1 MEIRKT
7 ETFSKWLDGL
17 KDISGRARILA
28 RIKRFEDGN
37 PGDSKA
43 LGEGLHEMR
52 VTVGPGYRS
61 YYFYRKK
68 DLVILLNGGDKKSQQ
83 RDIQKSRSI
92 MAEIIGEKDA
102 KDK

>member
-7 ETFSKWLDGL
+7 ETFRKWLDGL
-17 KDISGRARILA
+17 KDIGGRGRILA
-28 RIKRFEDGN
+28 RLKRFEDGN
-37 PGDSKA
+37 PGDSKP
-43 LGEGLHEMR
+43 LGDGLYEMR

-61 YYFYRKK
+61 YYFYRKQ

-83 RDIQKSRSI
+83 RDIQKARSL
-92 MAEIIGEKDA
+92 MAEIIGEKDD